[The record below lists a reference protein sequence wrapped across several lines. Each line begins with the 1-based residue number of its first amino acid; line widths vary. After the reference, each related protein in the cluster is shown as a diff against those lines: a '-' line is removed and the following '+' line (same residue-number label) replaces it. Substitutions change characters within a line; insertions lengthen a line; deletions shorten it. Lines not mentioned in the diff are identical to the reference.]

1 MVKRCVSCFIYSLI
15 LLFFSCKHNKQP
27 CSLQSVS
34 KKTNNI
40 EVKVDPNVELM
51 MIIGRLAGAVP
62 YNFINQKAVQYIN
75 EIDTY
80 FEHYKLEPVIESTK
94 KNNLNYGSLPEFG
107 MYMNKDIS
115 GFILDLNNKN
125 FKIQGRND
133 IPAKKIGY
141 YASNQYLDE
150 IRDFKVK
157 SNFDKFFENHRNLYE
172 VMIEDIVTILIES
185 EFNKW
190 LETFYGYKIKENKCV
205 YVSFLTGG
213 GNFGLSIYNSKGTPI
228 PHIVV
233 YAGETKNMYLYLIS
247 HEFLHPCTLK
257 MCEELYQNEKIQNI
271 FNNLLFKNSSMY
283 ISHGYSSGFALLN
296 ETITQACANKFL
308 ERQLP
313 ESTMNLLVEKE
324 IVEYQQFIYVPQIA
338 SYFDDYII
346 NRKKYKTLNEFIPK
360 LEEYIEDL

>member
-1 MVKRCVSCFIYSLI
+1 
-15 LLFFSCKHNKQP
+15 
-27 CSLQSVS
+27 
-34 KKTNNI
+34 
-40 EVKVDPNVELM
+40 
-51 MIIGRLAGAVP
+51 
-62 YNFINQKAVQYIN
+62 
-75 EIDTY
+75 
-80 FEHYKLEPVIESTK
+80 
-94 KNNLNYGSLPEFG
+94 
-107 MYMNKDIS
+107 
-115 GFILDLNNKN
+115 
-125 FKIQGRND
+125 
-133 IPAKKIGY
+133 
-141 YASNQYLDE
+141 
-150 IRDFKVK
+150 
-157 SNFDKFFENHRNLYE
+157 
-172 VMIEDIVTILIES
+172 
-185 EFNKW
+185 
-190 LETFYGYKIKENKCV
+190 
-205 YVSFLTGG
+205 
-213 GNFGLSIYNSKGTPI
+213 
-228 PHIVV
+228 
-233 YAGETKNMYLYLIS
+233 MYLYLIS